1 MGVDPQ
7 KAPLF
12 AQWEPT
18 WNILLRDIPFEK
30 GPERFTLFVDT
41 LDAYDPITSHTMT
54 NSAKYDLINKWIA
67 VFVEREMVYD
77 PKGREKATL
86 LYSNIRDWV
95 LQFVPL
101 SVADN
106 PLKPMNIGPVLT
118 GMGYIC
124 HKLKQGRLILN
135 IRYKLPPQNVL
146 ATKREGVGAY
156 GPPVPTDGPSVLS
169 YIMADAERDT
179 FKVTAT
185 NEIFLGKM

>member
-1 MGVDPQ
+1 
-7 KAPLF
+7 
-12 AQWEPT
+12 
-18 WNILLRDIPFEK
+18 
-30 GPERFTLFVDT
+30 
-41 LDAYDPITSHTMT
+41 MT